1 MFSFRVLESN
11 DKEDA
16 SKDARCVSTETV
28 DVTHAGGEAAV
39 EDMAHVVKEMRLSI
53 NQVRTAAARVWK
65 PPAQHAV
72 GWGLEGQAQVDQQH
86 SRVGGDNEHS

>member
-16 SKDARCVSTETV
+16 SKDARCGSTETV

-39 EDMAHVVKEMRLSI
+39 EDMAHIVKEMRLSI
-53 NQVRTAAARVWK
+53 NRVRTAAARVWK
-65 PPAQHAV
+65 PPA
-72 GWGLEGQAQVDQQH
+72 
-86 SRVGGDNEHS
+86 

>member
-28 DVTHAGGEAAV
+28 DVTHAGV
-39 EDMAHVVKEMRLSI
+39 RLQWRTWHTLSRI
-53 NQVRTAAARVWK
+53 CGCQVT
-65 PPAQHAV
+65 
-72 GWGLEGQAQVDQQH
+72 ECGQLQQEFG
-86 SRVGGDNEHS
+86 SRLPSMQ